1 MEKNIKWADEA
12 LYIVKN
18 SGRTGYM
25 YMGPLMEKGAGKD
38 CRSL

>member
-18 SGRTGYM
+18 SGRIG
-25 YMGPLMEKGAGKD
+25 YMGPLMEKGEGKD

>member
-12 LYIVKN
+12 LYKN
-18 SGRTGYM
+18 SVRTGYM
-25 YMGPLMEKGAGKD
+25 YMGPVKLKGAGKD